1 MAAGQV
7 LLEILRARDGEAHA
21 PLPRTMLVGAHPDD
35 ETVLAGARLR
45 RLAQAVFVCVT
56 DGAPRNGYDA
66 GRHGL
71 TPQQYAQARRR
82 ELESVLGRCG
92 VPPAR
97 ILSLDCPDQET
108 ALLLAP
114 AARKLAQLFAQ
125 HGTQAVVTHPY
136 EGGHP
141 DHDAAA
147 FAVRQAFAG
156 EIVEFAAYH
165 LDGKRVWGRFW
176 PDPEA
181 PEHVR
186 PLSAH
191 ERALVARAIDAHET
205 QRDVTGGFR
214 PATERWRPAPRYDFA
229 APPPT
234 GEALYDGFGWALT
247 SAKWREL
254 AARC

>member
-1 MAAGQV
+1 VPPDLAARLASGGRIEEPV
-7 LLEILRARDGEAHA
+7 AI
-21 PLPRTMLVGAHPDD
+21 VVAHPDD
-35 ETVLAGARLR
+35 ESLWLGTALR
-45 RLAQAVFVCVT
+45 RLPNATLIHLT
-56 DGAPRNGYDA
+56 DGAPEDMRD
-66 GRHGL
+66 
-71 TPQQYAQARRR
+71 ARRLGFDTREAYAAARSR
-82 ELESVLGRCG
+82 ELDAALRLLEVR
-92 VPPAR
+92 PRR
-97 ILSLDCPDQET
+97 IGYGFVDQSLAHHLPELVDRLRET
-108 ALLLAP
+108 LA
-114 AARKLAQLFAQ
+114 
-125 HGTQAVVTHPY
+125 GMQAVVTHPY

-141 DHDAAA
+141 DHDGAA

-229 APPPT
+229 APPPP
-234 GEALYDGFGWALT
+234 GEALYDSFGWTLT